1 MACKRLRDDCR
12 HDSLPQE
19 RTAVVRIRPSPSYRM
34 LFLRRRLI
42 RMAAAALP
50 DGRSK
55 FSRFSRLRIIDPH
68 PPDSYTTRDWQ
79 RSAGVL
85 IPEVTALDWS
95 APEGAPAPT
104 EPSRRRPFSRASGGR
119 RLFASDEQRD
129 LAGML
134 PNLREVDFSHARPA
148 GGLSLDD
155 PAARRDHLED
165 VAWRINAD
173 RPEGRFTL
181 RGCRALRVVRAD
193 GACFEGRGDRRDARD
208 VYLLD
213 EVRDRLERVS
223 VRGACWSVPCLP
235 ASLLCQ
241 EVLIRFVRDAP
252 NLRWFRSDL
261 TPENVAMLKAERPDV
276 TFVS

>member
-1 MACKRLRDDCR
+1 M
-12 HDSLPQE
+12 
-19 RTAVVRIRPSPSYRM
+19 
-34 LFLRRRLI
+34 
-42 RMAAAALP
+42 LP
-50 DGRSK
+50 D
-55 FSRFSRLRIIDPH
+55 
-68 PPDSYTTRDWQ
+68 
-79 RSAGVL
+79 
-85 IPEVTALDWS
+85 
-95 APEGAPAPT
+95 
-104 EPSRRRPFSRASGGR
+104 
-119 RLFASDEQRD
+119 
-129 LAGML
+129 
-134 PNLREVDFSHARPA
+134 LREVDFSHARPA

-165 VAWRINAD
+165 VAWRSNAD

-181 RGCRALRVVRAD
+181 RGCRALREVRAD
-193 GACFEGRGDRRDARD
+193 GACFEGRGDRLAERD

-223 VRGACWSVPCLP
+223 VRGGCWSVPCLP

-241 EVLIRFVRDAP
+241 EVLIRFVRNAP